1 MLASILIATFN
12 RNKLLELNLMSL
24 VRQNLNKKEI
34 EVIVINDGLN
44 TIETKNLVQ
53 RYSNELNIT
62 YIFSGKRNKPEKLIW
77 RNPGFAYNYGAQFS
91 SGKYLFIC
99 GAEIYHENK
108 TISIMKNYIKK
119 NPNSK
124 IKTQ

>member
-62 YIFSGKRNKPEKLIW
+62 YIFS
-77 RNPGFAYNYGAQFS
+77 
-91 SGKYLFIC
+91 
-99 GAEIYHENK
+99 
-108 TISIMKNYIKK
+108 
-119 NPNSK
+119 
-124 IKTQ
+124 